1 MLEDVAV
8 LEDRLNKMEAKYNST
23 HSNHKK
29 GSKYARSYL
38 CSNSSSFHDKKTM
51 NNSVSIT
58 QTSMIAGKSSTH
70 ELKKRTIRSPER
82 RSHANRSMYI

>member
-23 HSNHKK
+23 HSDQKK

-38 CSNSSSFHDKKTM
+38 CSNSNSSHNKKTI
-51 NNSVSIT
+51 NNSLNIT
-58 QTSMIAGKSSTH
+58 QMSMTAGKSSTH
-70 ELKKRTIRSPER
+70 ELKKRTIRSP
-82 RSHANRSMYI
+82 